1 MFGLS
6 KLFAAFSRLT
16 TSVNTM
22 ADLFDSCNH
31 ELAQRLNLKE
41 QPTLSAEEESCYNSE
56 SLPSPPVTR
65 NGKTVKAK

>member
-22 ADLFDSCNH
+22 ADLFDHANE
-31 ELAQRLNLKE
+31 ELAQRLNMKD
-41 QPTLSAEEESCYNSE
+41 QPTLAAEESCYNSE
-56 SLPSPPVTR
+56 ALPSPPVTR

>member
-6 KLFAAFSRLT
+6 KLFAALSRLT
-16 TSVNTM
+16 SSVNTM
-22 ADLFDSCNH
+22 ADLFDHANE
-31 ELAQRLNLKE
+31 ELSQRLNLKE
-41 QPTLSAEEESCYNSE
+41 QPTLPADESCYNSE